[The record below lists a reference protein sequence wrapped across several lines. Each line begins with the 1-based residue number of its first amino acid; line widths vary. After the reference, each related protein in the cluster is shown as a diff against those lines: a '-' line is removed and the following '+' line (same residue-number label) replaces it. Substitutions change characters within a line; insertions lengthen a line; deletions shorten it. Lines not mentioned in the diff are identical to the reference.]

1 MSLCG
6 IMESQLATLRK
17 TLSYVAAM
25 RDAAPCKRYTYAGAT
40 AAAAAAI
47 DGPAIR
53 VENRDAI
60 EVALEM
66 VDPLVMILA
75 DAHVPGGCLLGGGN
89 MQEES
94 LFRRTALFAHL
105 KKAAYPIGPEEALY
119 ARDVAVFFD
128 TEARGFAPLDPETRL
143 SFVACPGIKLPL
155 MDNRG
160 RLLPADAEALAKK
173 IRLIVQVAV
182 EEGHTH
188 LVAGAM
194 GCGVWGCPPT
204 HVAEIFRDVLA
215 GSPLVHVTFAI
226 LGGLRHSFADVLV
239 RPRRESS
246 G

>member
-1 MSLCG
+1 
-6 IMESQLATLRK
+6 MEAQLATLRK
-17 TLSYVAAM
+17 TLTYVAAM
-25 RDAAPCKRYTYAGAT
+25 REDATTCKRYAY
-40 AAAAAAI
+40 AAAATCTYI
-47 DGPAIR
+47 PRTPATTTIR

-94 LFRRTALFAHL
+94 LFRRTALYAYL
-105 KKAAYPIGPEEALY
+105 KKEAYPIGPEEALY
-119 ARDVAVFFD
+119 ARDVTVFFD

-239 RPRRESS
+239 
-246 G
+246 GA